1 MKAWSGPTDTDLSQN
16 VRKEGPAVTDSGAF
30 SWPGR
35 TLAGQGSPWARM
47 VARRS
52 ASQARIAGSSS
63 SVTHEA
69 AEHSRVAPDGCRF
82 SVPACGKPVPH
93 AGGYRKNPRNRWIPG
108 VFPFVR
114 GGGLEPPPPFED

>member
-1 MKAWSGPTDTDLSQN
+1 MKAWSGPTDTDRSQN
-16 VRKEGPAVTDSGAF
+16 VRKEGPPLLTAGPI

-35 TLAGQGSPWARM
+35 TLAGQLSPWARM

-69 AEHSRVAPDGCRF
+69 AEHSRVAPDRISTGCRF
-82 SVPACGKPVPH
+82 SVPAWMKLELAW
-93 AGGYRKNPRNRWIPG
+93 AGTEKNP
-108 VFPFVR
+108 
-114 GGGLEPPPPFED
+114 